1 MAVILRGEVDG
12 VPKRVV
18 SLNPSVNEFL
28 ALLGVELAGR
38 DAFTYRPRE
47 LMKTPIVGT
56 FIDMDIEAV
65 KRIGP
70 DLIILYYPVQSRLLD
85 KAAAVAKAVVAVPT
99 PTSVDHVVAIFRFF
113 ARLFDKD
120 EQGDWIAGVYRE
132 LLRGPPILEG
142 VVAVINLGVY
152 DLACR
157 NSYIADALT
166 AAGLKYAKTPPCVF
180 KHSQDPPKEFHEA
193 KFVIYEARGKAPTP
207 AELQLL
213 KSRPHVATP
222 NDTLAHYGPSLPLD
236 IRKVT
241 EAIAK
246 GQTWTGETS
255 STQRPS
261 LRDPWYKP
269 YL

>member
-47 LMKTPIVGT
+47 LMKAPIVGT
-56 FIDMDIEAV
+56 FVDMNFDAV
-65 KRIGP
+65 KRMGP
-70 DLIILYYPVQSRLLD
+70 DLVILYHPVQTHLLD
-85 KAAAVAKAVVAVPT
+85 KAATAANAVVAVPT
-99 PTSVDHVVAIFRFF
+99 PTSVDHVAAIFRFF

-120 EQGDWIAGVYRE
+120 EQGDWIAGVYKD

-157 NSYIADALT
+157 NSYLADALT

-180 KHSQDPPKEFHEA
+180 KHSQDPPKELHEA
-193 KFVIYEARGKAPTP
+193 NFVIYEARGKALAP
-207 AELQLL
+207 AEHQLL

-236 IRKVT
+236 IRNV
-241 EAIAK
+241 AQAAVK
-246 GQTWTGETS
+246 GQTWVGETS

-261 LRDPWYKP
+261 LRDPWYRP